1 MQINNWE
8 FPRKEFGMNS
18 SHREISMSNVHNVI
32 TLSSDRGTRKGL
44 WLGAVLSLYGINM
57 KVLSENPDAFQM
69 LLNELSW
76 KNAQVLQRWMD
87 MYVDEQFD
95 ILQKDSSS

>member
-1 MQINNWE
+1 
-8 FPRKEFGMNS
+8 MNS

>member
-1 MQINNWE
+1 
-8 FPRKEFGMNS
+8 MNS
-18 SHREISMSNVHNVI
+18 SHWEISMSTVHNVI
-32 TLSSDRGTRKGL
+32 ALSSDRGTRKGL
-44 WLGAVLSLYGINM
+44 WLGAVLSLYGLNM

-95 ILQKDSSS
+95 ILNR

>member
-1 MQINNWE
+1 
-8 FPRKEFGMNS
+8 MNS

-57 KVLSENPDAFQM
+57 KVLSENLDAFQM

-95 ILQKDSSS
+95 ILQKDSNS